1 MSGSLPLDLEP
12 ALTKV
17 CDGVEGAQTAASS
30 RWKLSETSLGPFGT
44 AFGGVVAALLVDHAR
59 SLSAEPS
66 IVAAANIAF
75 LRSTALGEVSV
86 VADVVSRGRRT
97 TPITVSLHQRG
108 QVTAQAR
115 VILASIQPIEGLPKP
130 RQANASLTAPEQLPS
145 PERPRPHG
153 VGKWSGD
160 LLEARLDRDA
170 GICWFARRDHRL
182 LPVGASAFAVAMA
195 DYAAGV
201 SRPDSWEAPVVKP
214 FPNPTLSVSLVREP
228 AGPWIGLR
236 ARSLWSETGLGA
248 SHTELIDRDGVV
260 GFAGMSCLLMPL
272 DGLPLNR
279 GSQGA
284 S

>member
-1 MSGSLPLDLEP
+1 
-12 ALTKV
+12 
-17 CDGVEGAQTAASS
+17 
-30 RWKLSETSLGPFGT
+30 
-44 AFGGVVAALLVDHAR
+44 
-59 SLSAEPS
+59 
-66 IVAAANIAF
+66 VAAASIAF
-75 LRSTALGEVSV
+75 LRPTALGEVSV
-86 VADVVSRGRRT
+86 VTDAASRGRRT
-97 TPITVSLHQRG
+97 TPVTVSLHQG
-108 QVTAQAR
+108 SQVTAQAR
-115 VILASIQPIEGLPKP
+115 VILASIQPIEGLPEP
-130 RQANASLTAPEQLPS
+130 RQATISLTPPEQLPS
-145 PERPRPHG
+145 AERPRPVAG
-153 VGKWSGD
+153 GKWSGD

-201 SRPDSWEAPVVKP
+201 SRPDSWEAPVVKA

-260 GFAGMSCLLMPL
+260 GFAGMSCLLMRL
-272 DGLPLNR
+272 DRNR
-279 GSQGA
+279 SNRSSHGA